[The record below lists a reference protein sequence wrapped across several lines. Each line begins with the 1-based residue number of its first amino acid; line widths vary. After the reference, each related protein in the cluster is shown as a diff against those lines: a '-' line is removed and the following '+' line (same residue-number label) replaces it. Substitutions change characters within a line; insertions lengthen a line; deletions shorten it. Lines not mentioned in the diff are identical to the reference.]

1 MAPKIFSNYK
11 LTVEIP
17 LLLVYFAFMMYAGI
31 VTNLISFKTCYTLE
45 NYPKE
50 NCSRLG
56 WEKDDATQEL
66 EKKVQSKSTYVLTI
80 TEMIPSSLP
89 IIISLG
95 VGAWSD
101 KHGRRPALIFTLAS
115 LSVGFLSYVV
125 ILLFDELNP
134 YYMLIGAIP
143 AMVCGGP
150 LAFFSIAI
158 SVMNDV
164 ATEENRGVTMAV
176 FEVIM
181 VFCTCFGTLSS
192 TPLLYVTSYAA
203 VGGLCGVLILLAT
216 IYTYFWVPESL
227 KIDHNNKATLSN
239 VFTCKNLT
247 ELFVVAGTK
256 RPNNKRYI
264 LLTWLSILFILNTV
278 NTGDGNVK
286 TMYLRN
292 IFGWSQT
299 DKNVFTSWSSV
310 IGMGGTI
317 SLMFILY
324 KKLQIQEAS
333 LVILGFISA
342 IGSSLVYA
350 LATENWHIYTTVF
363 IGICGGII
371 NPMIRTSIAKILPRE
386 EMGKIFSLI
395 TVVNSLLQMV
405 GGLAF
410 SLIYTQTKSGVFNYV
425 SIGLDVVAITLVLS
439 IILVSSRSN
448 EPESVA
454 AKEGAHKNQTDLES
468 GDEKTDQ
475 ELI

>member
-11 LTVEIP
+11 VTAEFP
-17 LLLVYFAFMMYAGI
+17 LLLVYFAFMLYAGV
-31 VTNLISFKTCYTLE
+31 VTNLMSFKTCYTLLH
-45 NYPKE
+45 YPKE

-56 WEKDDATQEL
+56 LETDDATIEL
-66 EKKVQSKSTYVLTI
+66 EKKVQSQSTYVLTI
-80 TEMIPSSLP
+80 TEMVPSSLP
-89 IIISLG
+89 ILISLG
-95 VGAWSD
+95 IGAWSD
-101 KHGRRPALIFTLAS
+101 KHGRRPAMIYTLTCIS
-115 LSVGFLSYVV
+115 IGFALYVV

-134 YYMLIGAIP
+134 YYMMLGAIP

-150 LAFFSIAI
+150 LTFFSIAI
-158 SVMNDV
+158 SLMNDV

-181 VFCTCFGTLSS
+181 VFCMCFGTLSS
-192 TPLLYVTSYAA
+192 TPLLYATSYAA
-203 VGGLCGVLILLAT
+203 VGGVCAGLIIIAT

-227 KIDHNNKATLSN
+227 KVDNKNKATFSN

-264 LLTWLSILFILNTV
+264 LLTWLTILFLLNV
-278 NTGDGNVK
+278 VATGDGNVK

-292 IFGWSQT
+292 VFEWSMT

-310 IGMGGTI
+310 VGMCGTI

-324 KKLQIQEAS
+324 KKLKIKEAP
-333 LVILGFISA
+333 LVILGFVSA

-350 LATENWHIYTTVF
+350 LAKANWHIYTTVF

-395 TVVNSLLQMV
+395 TVVNSLLQVV
-405 GGLAF
+405 GGLAYSF
-410 SLIYTQTKSGVFNYV
+410 IYTKTKSGIFNYV

-439 IILVSSRSN
+439 IMFVSNRSN
-448 EPESVA
+448 EPESVS
-454 AKEGAHKNQTDLES
+454 AKDEAQKKQTDLES